1 MDLPAISFFKSAL
14 EMSAMLTVRTWER
27 EGQPRTQETEDRN
40 RTEEDKDNEKTSETV
55 VTDSGTI
62 KVKEPLSR
70 GLLQV

>member
-27 EGQPRTQETEDRN
+27 EEQPRTQETETEQK
-40 RTEEDKDNEKTSETV
+40 TEEDKDNEKTSETA

-62 KVKEPLSR
+62 KVKKPLNR
-70 GLLQV
+70 GLL